1 MKTKLTTN
9 KILLLLSLAA
19 FTILIFQSFE
29 INDNLEKSPPP
40 GRNFWLLGKGDY
52 FVDSVAQP
60 YKHLVANF
68 PLVQLN
74 GKGENFVSIEGYQ
87 NSRQFLK
94 TEVVNDT
101 LYILHTRPQTDTAL
115 VAVEGDFP
123 IIVDVGAKTL
133 ESITLYE
140 KGNIGI
146 PALPYGATTEGKQV
160 YKPQDW
166 EKNLLTSKSL
176 DLYLNQRTKVKMF
189 LEIDELNIH
198 VSNNPIGR
206 GLSAAS
212 EILGKTKSINII
224 HPNGDF
230 ALNGISLETDS
241 LTVISNPAS
250 TAYDAGFIRLTCNE
264 YLEAELLYALD
275 IAYSGSPNIVKK
287 ERSIGR
293 VINNNTK

>member
-19 FTILIFQSFE
+19 FAMLIFQSFE
-29 INDNLEKSPPP
+29 INDNLEKSPPL

-60 YKHLVANF
+60 YKHLVVNF

-74 GKGENFVSIEGYQ
+74 GKGENYVSIEGYQ
-87 NSRQFLK
+87 NSRKFLK

-101 LYILHTRPQTDTAL
+101 LYILHTRPDTDTAL

-133 ESITLYE
+133 ESISLHG

-146 PALPYGATTEGKQV
+146 PALPYGATVEGKQV
-160 YKPQDW
+160 YKPADW
-166 EKNLLTSKSL
+166 EKNLLRNKSL
-176 DLYLNQRTKVKMF
+176 DLYLYQRTKVKMF
-189 LEIDELNIH
+189 VEIEDLNIH
-198 VSNNPIGR
+198 VSNDPIAR
-206 GLSAAS
+206 NLSSAS
-212 EILGKTKSINII
+212 EIHGTIKSLNII
-224 HPNGDF
+224 HPNGNF
-230 ALNGISLETDS
+230 ALNGSSLETDS

-250 TAYDAGFIRLTCNE
+250 TAYDAGFIKLTCNE
-264 YLEAELLYALD
+264 YLEADLLYALD
-275 IAYSGSPNIVKK
+275 IAYSGTPDIVKK

-293 VINNNTK
+293 VINDNTK